1 MLFDVY
7 ITAILVKREKK
18 EKRKKYAFDRIAE
31 RFTIERGRYPICLSR
46 GEKSLEPI
54 R

>member
-18 EKRKKYAFDRIAE
+18 EKRKKYPRE
-31 RFTIERGRYPICLSR
+31 ICF
-46 GEKSLEPI
+46 
-54 R
+54 

>member
-18 EKRKKYAFDRIAE
+18 KKKKISE
-31 RFTIERGRYPICLSR
+31 RNLLIE
-46 GEKSLEPI
+46 
-54 R
+54 